1 MAPENSLEVRFMEV
15 LTTEMGSTG
24 KAGTNKYLTFALDQ
38 EEYGL
43 DILKVKEIIGLME
56 ITKVPRMPDFV
67 RGVIN
72 LRGRIIPVIDL
83 RRKFGMPEQDDTR
96 ETCIVVVD
104 MDGVNMGVV
113 VDRVSEV
120 LDLLSEDI
128 EETPEFGASLN
139 AEFITGMGKSGERVI
154 MLLDIGKVLLGEEL
168 ASLARLEGPEEPP
181 GHEI

>member
-1 MAPENSLEVRFMEV
+1 MEASTVQLSESRNSGL
-15 LTTEMGSTG
+15 
-24 KAGTNKYLTFALDQ
+24 NKYLTFVLGE

-83 RRKFGMPEQDDTR
+83 RRKFGMPEQEDTR

-104 MDGVNMGVV
+104 LDGMNMGAV

-120 LDLLSEDI
+120 LDLVSEDI
-128 EETPEFGASLN
+128 EDTPEFGASLDT
-139 AEFITGMGKSGERVI
+139 EFITGMGKSGDRVI

-168 ASLARLEGPEEPP
+168 SSLARLEVPEEQPLE
-181 GHEI
+181 G

>member
-1 MAPENSLEVRFMEV
+1 ME
-15 LTTEMGSTG
+15 TSTAQLNRSRNPG
-24 KAGTNKYLTFALDQ
+24 LNKYLTFVLGD

-72 LRGRIIPVIDL
+72 LRGRIIPVVDL
-83 RRKFGMPEQDDTR
+83 RRKFGMPEQEDTR

-104 MDGVNMGVV
+104 LDGTNMGVV

-120 LDLLSEDI
+120 LDLVSEDI
-128 EETPEFGASLN
+128 EETPEFGASVDT
-139 AEFITGMGKSGERVI
+139 EFITGMGKSGNRVI

-168 ASLARLEGPEEPP
+168 ASLARLEEPSKPP
-181 GHEI
+181 GME